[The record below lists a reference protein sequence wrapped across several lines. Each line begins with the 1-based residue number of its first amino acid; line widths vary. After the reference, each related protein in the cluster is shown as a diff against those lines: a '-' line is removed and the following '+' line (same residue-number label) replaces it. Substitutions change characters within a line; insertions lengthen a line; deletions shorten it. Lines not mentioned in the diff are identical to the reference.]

1 VPRRYFC
8 TMSLSEMQ
16 LSPEALVAAQI
27 DAYNAHDAERFASAY
42 AENLQLFD
50 LGGELFLFGREAL
63 RERYALLFS
72 AAPGIAVTI
81 ERRIVVGNVVID
93 EERITGTRSGRP
105 VHAAVVYEIVAGK
118 IARVWVTRERSET
131 EPT

>member
-1 VPRRYFC
+1 
-8 TMSLSEMQ
+8 MSLSEMQ